1 MSNPFESTYWFN
13 VAHLK
18 PRLRSH
24 VRVRRHVY
32 RGETWYVLDDG
43 AAGKVHRFAR
53 GAYGLIGRLDGT
65 RSVNALWEDLVDRLG
80 EDAPTQD
87 DVIAALGQLHGSDLL
102 STDVAPE
109 TAELLKRRKKQR
121 RQVWIQNLKS
131 PMSARIPLVD
141 PDRFLERTVDY
152 LRPLLGWLGVAVWL
166 VVVIPALLLAGQN
179 YEELT
184 TNLWDQVLAAD
195 NLFVMAVVYPVVKIA
210 HELGHGYAAKA
221 NGREVRQMGVM
232 LLVLFPVPYVDASA
246 AGALRSKW
254 QRALIGA
261 AGMIVEVFIAALAMF
276 AWVLLEPGLARAI
289 AFNTI
294 VVAGVSTLLVNGNP
308 LLRFDAYY
316 ILADLIEIP
325 NLATRSN
332 KYWSHLI
339 DRHVFRTH
347 SNQPYAATAYEKGW
361 FVFYAPAAFI
371 ARMIMLF
378 SIALIVAQKFF
389 FIGVAIA
396 LWTIW
401 SGVGLPIWK
410 AYQHVFTSPQL
421 HRNRKAAIRWTL
433 GATAALLI
441 ALFIIPAPH
450 HANTQGVVWLPEEA
464 QVRASGD
471 STIVAVAAR
480 EGDAVTPGDLLIQ
493 TQHPILEAEV
503 ERLRWRLAE
512 LQQQADAELRGDR
525 VEREVST
532 LEMEET
538 ATRLAE
544 AQRRLDELD
553 LEAGAAGEFVLAAA
567 PAEDLPGQFVRKGDL
582 IGYVTPGSA
591 KLARIAVGQDD
602 FELIRGHLDT
612 LQFRLANRPSQTF
625 DGSIAR
631 AVPGGTYELPSKAL
645 AAANGGPFPLDSRD
659 AEGRT
664 TLQRVFLYDI
674 TLPPDLTD
682 VPFGTRVH
690 VRFALD
696 WEPLGW
702 QIARRVRQ
710 MLLERFYA

>member
-1 MSNPFESTYWFN
+1 MANPFESTYWYN

-32 RGETWYVLDDG
+32 RGQTWYVLDDG

-53 GAYGLIGRLDGT
+53 GAYGLIGRLDGSRT
-65 RSVNALWEDLVDRLG
+65 VNSLWEDLVDRLG

-87 DVIAALGQLHGSDLL
+87 DIISALSQLHGSDLL

-121 RQVWIQNLKS
+121 RQVLMQNLKS
-131 PMSARIPLVD
+131 PMSARIPLID
-141 PDRFLERTVDY
+141 PDRFLDRTVDHV
-152 LRPLLGWLGVAVWL
+152 RLLFGWPGIALWL
-166 VVVIPALLLAGQN
+166 AVVIPALLLAGQH
-179 YEELT
+179 YDELT
-184 TNLWDQVLAAD
+184 NNLWDQVLAAD
-195 NLFVMAVVYPVVKIA
+195 NLLVMALVYPVVKIA
-210 HELGHGYAAKA
+210 HELGHGYAAKV
-221 NGREVRQMGVM
+221 NGREVREMGIM

-246 AGALRSKW
+246 AGALKNKW
-254 QRALIGA
+254 QRAAIGA
-261 AGMIVEVFIAALAMF
+261 GGMIAEIFIAALAMF

-316 ILADLIEIP
+316 ILADVIEIP

-332 KYWSHLI
+332 KYWQHLI

-347 SNQPYAATAYEKGW
+347 ANEPFAASPYEKVW
-361 FVFYAPAAFI
+361 FVFYAPAAFV
-371 ARMIMLF
+371 ARMVMLLG
-378 SIALIVAQKFF
+378 IALIVAERFF
-389 FIGVAIA
+389 VIGILIA
-396 LWTIW
+396 LWTLW
-401 SGVGLPIWK
+401 SGIGLPLWK
-410 AYQHVFTSPQL
+410 AYAHVFTSPEL
-421 HRNRKAAIRWTL
+421 HRNRSRAVRLTL

-450 HANTQGVVWLPEEA
+450 HANTQGIVWLPEEA

-471 STIVAVAAR
+471 STITEVTAR
-480 EGDAVTPGDLLIQ
+480 EGSAVRPGDLLMR
-493 TQHPILEAEV
+493 TEHPILEAEV
-503 ERLRWRLAE
+503 ERLRWRLTE
-512 LQQQADAELRGDR
+512 LRQQADAELRGDR

-532 LEMEET
+532 LEMQET
-538 ATRLAE
+538 AQRLTEAE
-544 AQRRLDELD
+544 RRLGELE
-553 LEAGAAGEFVLAAA
+553 LKAGAGGEFVLAAA
-567 PAEDLPGQFVRKGDL
+567 PSADLPGRFVKKGDL
-582 IGYVTPGSA
+582 IGYVTPPSA
-591 KLARIAVGQDD
+591 RHARIAVGQDD

-612 LQFRLANRPSQTF
+612 LQFRLANRPGETF
-625 DGSIAR
+625 DGAIAR
-631 AVPGGTYELPSKAL
+631 AVPGATHELPSKAL
-645 AAANGGPFPLDSRD
+645 AAANGGPFPLDPRD
-659 AEGRT
+659 PEGVT
-664 TLQRVFLYDI
+664 ALQRVFLYDI
-674 TLPPDLTD
+674 ALPPDLED
-682 VPFGTRVH
+682 APFGTRVH